1 VSRLSEVQN
10 ALGDQI
16 RVSRL
21 IGTGGFA
28 EVYAA
33 TDERL
38 GRALAVK
45 VLRAELASTRS
56 RERFVREARAAA
68 QVRHPNVLSIF
79 DVGDKDGIVWF
90 TMPLV
95 VGESLRERLDR
106 EKRIDPEEATRIL
119 RAAAAALH
127 AAHRAGLVH
136 RDVKPD
142 NILLDGPERDVLLA
156 DFGVAAALA
165 PEGERITTE
174 GTLVGTPRYMSP
186 EQAAGESTIDARS
199 DVYALGVVG
208 YEMIAGEPPFT
219 AANASALLAKHLT
232 APVPLLRD
240 LVSACPAALAA
251 TLERCLAKDPAD
263 RWPTADAVRQALEGR
278 VSRSST
284 PMAKEPEKDSARPS
298 RSISTLLVMAAVV
311 ALAIGIDLLR
321 SQLMLT
327 PLAVLATLLTAGAL
341 YGARV
346 TARLQQPTGAV
357 LSGMDRQV
365 RRARALRTAGRAML
379 AGLPKA
385 WSQTSGPVGHALD
398 TLLFEVES
406 AATRSEPQAPS
417 GVSRRTSTAS
427 GAREELRLALAHLE
441 ELFAALERTFDED
454 PERSVPNVR
463 SLAERF
469 SRGGS
474 KGTGV

>member
-1 VSRLSEVQN
+1 VNRLEQIQQ

-45 VLRAELASTRS
+45 VLREDLASTRA

-68 QVRHPNVLSIF
+68 QVRHPNVLAIF
-79 DVGDKDGIVWF
+79 DVGDKDGVVWF

-106 EKRIDPEEATRIL
+106 EKRLDPEEATRIL

-174 GTLVGTPRYMSP
+174 GTIVGTPRYMSP
-186 EQAAGESTIDARS
+186 EQAAGETVIDGRS
-199 DVYALGVVG
+199 DVYSLGVVA
-208 YEMIAGEPPFT
+208 YEALSGSPPFT

-232 APVPLLRD
+232 ASVPPLRERAPSCPSLLAEA
-240 LVSACPAALAA
+240 V
-251 TLERCLAKDPAD
+251 ERCLAKDPSD
-263 RWPTADAVRQALEGR
+263 RWPTAEAFRQALEGR
-278 VSRSST
+278 VSRS
-284 PMAKEPEKDSARPS
+284 PS
-298 RSISTLLVMAAVV
+298 LVAETS
-311 ALAIGIDLLR
+311 R
-321 SQLMLT
+321 
-327 PLAVLATLLTAGAL
+327 AGEA
-341 YGARV
+341 GARV
-346 TARLQQPTGAV
+346 WVTVGVLLFAAAGVIVDVVRREMLMTPIAILAIVVAGLVTYGGRVARMAQRPVAVGAAAAAKQ
-357 LSGMDRQV
+357 L
-365 RRARALRTAGRAML
+365 RRARAYRTAARALL
-379 AGLPKA
+379 AVMPKA
-385 WSQTSGPVGHALD
+385 ERARLGAVDRTLD
-398 TLLFEVES
+398 ELVFKAES
-406 AATRSEPQAPS
+406 AALRSAQS
-417 GVSRRTSTAS
+417 GDVER
-427 GAREELRLALAHLE
+427 AL
-441 ELFAALERTFDED
+441 TG
-454 PERSVPNVR
+454 
-463 SLAERF
+463 LAELHGAIERAWEDDPAAGTARVRELLARYSPAET
-469 SRGGS
+469 SRAGS
-474 KGTGV
+474 TLPTS